1 MAAVSQKPRSMT
13 AGARNVLRLTILPV
27 YGIVHCLQVSPS
39 TDYLLSLVASWT
51 EEESET
57 LRKALMLFG
66 IGNWAKI
73 IESDCLPGKTNA
85 QMNLQLQRLLGQQST
100 AEFAGLHIDP
110 KVIGARN
117 SKIQGAHIKRK
128 NNCIVNTGGKLSRE
142 ELKLRVLKN
151 KEMYELPEST
161 WKSIVL
167 PKVEDPAAVL
177 EAKKQ
182 ELAKLQ
188 EKLSQV
194 QEKIAKAR
202 TAHPARVDELKIE
215 IARSPSPSSPGQG
228 ASSTSTP
235 SPPSTPSSSVPI
247 SSEKNTP
254 EPSAMSPDLE
264 EDLAM
269 AMRLQQEEDG
279 FLLEPRV
286 EFSEDEHDDDFG
298 NEKKRSRISKG
309 KHAKRK

>member
-1 MAAVSQKPRSMT
+1 MI
-13 AGARNVLRLTILPV
+13 AGARNVLRSNDSASLWNCTL
-27 YGIVHCLQVSPS
+27 SPG
-39 TDYLLSLVASWT
+39 WT

-110 KVIGARN
+110 KVIGERN
-117 SKIQGAHIKRK
+117 SKIQGPHIKRK

-142 ELKLRVLKN
+142 ELKQRVLKN

-161 WKSIVL
+161 WQSIVL

-177 EAKKQ
+177 EAKKK

-202 TAHPARVDELKIE
+202 AAHPARVDELKIAL
-215 IARSPSPSSPGQG
+215 ARSPSPTSSVQQ
-228 ASSTSTP
+228 ASTATP
-235 SPPSTPSSSVPI
+235 SPPSTPGSSVPV

-254 EPSAMSPDLE
+254 ELSAATPDLE

-286 EFSEDEHDDDFG
+286 EFSEDDMDEHDDDFG
-298 NEKKRSRISKG
+298 NAKKRSRISKG